1 MQVNPD
7 RNSNLVEVI
16 FHIESQK
23 PIAMHKKVIDIIR
36 QIPAGK
42 VATYGQIAA
51 LAGFPGR
58 ARHVGWILNQT
69 DVPDIPW
76 HRVINS
82 RGTISLPH
90 NGKYQL
96 QKALLINEGI
106 MFSAADSIDLKIYAW
121 QGPPV
126 SD

>member
-1 MQVNPD
+1 
-7 RNSNLVEVI
+7 
-16 FHIESQK
+16 
-23 PIAMHKKVIDIIR
+23 MHKKVIDIIR

-58 ARHVGWILNQT
+58 ARHVGWILNQSNE
-69 DVPDIPW
+69 PDLPW

-82 RGTISLPH
+82 KGTISLPH

-96 QKALLINEGI
+96 QKALLQSEDIA
-106 MFSAADSIDLKIYAW
+106 FSPAEAIDLKIYAW
-121 QGPPV
+121 HGPN
-126 SD
+126 SGR

>member
-1 MQVNPD
+1 
-7 RNSNLVEVI
+7 
-16 FHIESQK
+16 
-23 PIAMHKKVIDIIR
+23 MHKKVIDIIM
-36 QIPAGK
+36 QIPEGK

-69 DVPDIPW
+69 NTPNLPW

-96 QKALLINEGI
+96 QKVLLQDEGVLFNDNDI
-106 MFSAADSIDLKIYAW
+106 IDLKQFCW
-121 QGPPV
+121 QP
-126 SD
+126 